1 MTIIY
6 SFVHPLSRLV
16 FPIDGT
22 LTSKVLIEL
31 GKAWP
36 DLEVRISHIYAD
48 EDGLKLKVLESA
60 MKDAKRKA
68 SVMAT
73 ALGYTLGDAI
83 LVDYSRCEID
93 IYHSE
98 RTMCC
103 YDAAPAYCG
112 TSRLDVTP
120 EDVESSDSVLTV
132 WLLK

>member
-1 MTIIY
+1 M
-6 SFVHPLSRLV
+6 
-16 FPIDGT
+16 
-22 LTSKVLIEL
+22 IEL

-68 SVMAT
+68 SVMAA

-98 RTMCC
+98 RSIKC
-103 YDAAPAYCG
+103 YDCAQAYG
-112 TSRLDVTP
+112 TSRLEMTP
-120 EDVESSDSVLTV
+120 EDVEFSDSVLTV